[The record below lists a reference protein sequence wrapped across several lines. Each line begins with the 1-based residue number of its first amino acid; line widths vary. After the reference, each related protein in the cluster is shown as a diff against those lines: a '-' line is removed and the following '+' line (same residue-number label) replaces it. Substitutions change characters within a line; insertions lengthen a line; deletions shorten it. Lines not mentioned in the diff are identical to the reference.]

1 MGNQA
6 SGQCLMADKL
16 ITDYKDDFLEAMNH
30 INEEKRFEVST
41 IPNKI
46 KSDISNFVLI
56 AKGRNFTHS
65 TWEMLG
71 FSVCILYEKDVSF
84 SLWQWA
90 TLTNFRSFNFAI
102 VVIDAVTANH
112 ITFFLSKSKVFL
124 EKQEFLERLVLCAE
138 SSTPTL
144 DGFILDQ
151 YETPNSQCLATFPC
165 LKVADVFETI
175 TRQQSEVFKSSSHAA
190 FNLYKRSRASIST
203 FQGSD
208 TTQSDLLDDIPVL
221 KKTSPP
227 PTRRKVKRTK
237 AAAPTKPAGT
247 KFVGAKKRRMI
258 KKATKDAARLAG
270 QEPKP
275 VDSPTRKR
283 FKKTETPKTPVEKPR
298 KRPATTG
305 KKKPV
310 KAEETPRRVKTVKK
324 VVRTVKKKTPAK
336 S

>member
-16 ITDYKDDFLEAMNH
+16 ITDYKDEFLEAMNH
-30 INEEKRFEVST
+30 INEEKRFEVAT

-56 AKGRNFTHS
+56 AKGRNFMHS

-124 EKQEFLERLVLCAE
+124 EKQEFLERLAMCAE
-138 SSTPTL
+138 SNSPAL
-144 DGFILDQ
+144 EEFVFDQ
-151 YETPNSQCLATFPC
+151 YETPNSRCLATFPC

-175 TRQQSEVFKSSSHAA
+175 TRQQSEVFRSSSHAA

-221 KKTSPP
+221 EKPSPP
-227 PTRRKVKRTK
+227 RTRRKVKRTK
-237 AAAPTKPAGT
+237 TAAATKPADT

-258 KKATKDAARLAG
+258 KKATKDAARLAA

-275 VDSPTRKR
+275 EPSPTRKR
-283 FKKTETPKTPVEKPR
+283 FKKTETPKTPVQKPR

-305 KKKPV
+305 KKKP
-310 KAEETPRRVKTVKK
+310 EETPRRVKTVKK